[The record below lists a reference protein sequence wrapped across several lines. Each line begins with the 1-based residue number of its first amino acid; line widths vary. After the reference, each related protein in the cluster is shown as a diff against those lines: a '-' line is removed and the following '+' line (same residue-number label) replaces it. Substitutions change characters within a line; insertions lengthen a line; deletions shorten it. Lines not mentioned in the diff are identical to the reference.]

1 MFPSTSSRKTSG
13 LSGKQRYLFPSGSD
27 ITAVTT
33 NTRPQRVFHWVQT
46 CGDVHE
52 NSGFNR
58 EKKPSRARVSG
69 NGRKCI
75 VYNNCCSTSK
85 IFRMYVCLRCRGFKS
100 QTYKFSYTQRKFF
113 PSQKTHARSLVYRIY
128 QHSIILYLV
137 IGNKMQTT

>member
-27 ITAVTT
+27 IAPTRALKRFFIGFKPAVTST
-33 NTRPQRVFHWVQT
+33 KTRVSTER
-46 CGDVHE
+46 
-52 NSGFNR
+52 
-58 EKKPSRARVSG
+58 KKPSRARVSG

-100 QTYKFSYTQRKFF
+100 QTYNFSYTQRKFF
-113 PSQKTHARSLVYRIY
+113 PSQNKHARSLVYRIY

>member
-58 EKKPSRARVSG
+58 EKKTWRARVSG

-100 QTYKFSYTQRKFF
+100 QTYNFSYTERKFF
-113 PSQKTHARSLVYRIY
+113 LRRIHEPGAWSTEY
-128 QHSIILYLV
+128 TGIQLYLV
-137 IGNKMQTT
+137 IGNKMQAT